1 MIPFQLQLDINK
13 EEKKEFYLSEEKE
26 SPIFNPNVEDKSKS
40 SSSLVDKVKEDL
52 YIGSNSGLG
61 DKGKKEWYKEW
72 FK

>member
-40 SSSLVDKVKEDL
+40 SSSLVDKVKEEF
-52 YIGSNSGLG
+52 YIGSN
-61 DKGKKEWYKEW
+61 
-72 FK
+72 